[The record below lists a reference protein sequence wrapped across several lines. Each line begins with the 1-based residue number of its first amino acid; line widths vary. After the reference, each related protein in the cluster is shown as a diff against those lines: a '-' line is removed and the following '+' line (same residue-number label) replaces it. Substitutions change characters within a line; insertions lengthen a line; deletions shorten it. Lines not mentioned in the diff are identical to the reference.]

1 MAGYWLVDKLFTTQG
16 YTDPIYPFLGS
27 ANWMKAL
34 AMKSSYLIE
43 EPTLAKDFYIR
54 NIKSKCSA
62 NVGLK
67 AVDDHYKSLHYLAAV
82 KSIASLKGETYDLIR
97 PAIISWYYALYFAS
111 KAFLWAKCCEARS
124 NHSTTAKQL
133 QHHVIL
139 KGLFIEP
146 FSMNV
151 PTIVEKEFKE
161 HVSKHYRCERFTL
174 INEPRTNDE
183 AQSALVAY
191 LRGTAKYMQE
201 KTTQDVRKD
210 PEFKNLKVDNFR
222 TKKARELRDRWFR
235 NKYVNILVQAF
246 RYRGKANYRDGLYLS
261 YGDDQ
266 KEKIFRWTE
275 DMHSVA
281 KAFMIMVTK
290 YLICCVPSKLWN
302 EYCADIKANTRFKLD
317 EKLLIE

>member
-1 MAGYWLVDKLFTTQG
+1 MAGYWLVDKLFTTQDQ
-16 YTDPIYPFLGS
+16 TDPIYPFLGS

-43 EPTLAKDFYIR
+43 EPKLAKNFYVR
-54 NIKSKCSA
+54 NIKSKCSS
-62 NVGLK
+62 NVGVQ

-82 KSIASLKGETYDLIR
+82 KSIASLKEETYDLIR

-111 KAFLWAKCCEARS
+111 KAFLWAKCS
-124 NHSTTAKQL
+124 NAGETHTGTAKQL
-133 QHHVIL
+133 QHHVIFNN
-139 KGLFIEP
+139 LFIEP
-146 FSMNV
+146 FSMYL
-151 PTIVEKEFKE
+151 PTIVEKEFE
-161 HVSKHYRCERFTL
+161 KHISENYRCDRFEL
-174 INEPRTNDE
+174 INEPRTNDD

-191 LRGTAKYMQE
+191 LRGTAKYEQE
-201 KTTQDVRKD
+201 KTTNSVRKK

-235 NKYVNILVQAF
+235 KKYVNILVQAF

-266 KEKIFRWTE
+266 IEKIFRLTE

-281 KAFMIMVTK
+281 KAFMVMVTK
-290 YLICCVPSKLWN
+290 YLICRVPSKLWN
-302 EYCADIKANTRFKLD
+302 EYCADIKANTRFNLD
-317 EKLLIE
+317 KKLLIE